1 MRLMK
6 FVCAGF
12 VGAALLVGATA
23 AHAQDYPIREIR
35 TIKGVSGIHVMAY
48 RQEEAVAE
56 VITESGA
63 LNGRVPWYP
72 DRSADL
78 QPKRAAS

>member
-1 MRLMK
+1 M
-6 FVCAGF
+6 AG
-12 VGAALLVGATA
+12 V
-23 AHAQDYPIREIR
+23 HI
-35 TIKGVSGIHVMAY
+35 MAY

-78 QPKRAAS
+78 QPKRAAAT

>member
-1 MRLMK
+1 
-6 FVCAGF
+6 
-12 VGAALLVGATA
+12 
-23 AHAQDYPIREIR
+23 
-35 TIKGVSGIHVMAY
+35 MAY

-72 DRSADL
+72 DRSQDL